1 MFAKTYFDNA
11 TKCFSRWL
19 ELIQTDY
26 RMASEYHS
34 RGCELIDTYAR
45 ITGEAPQKAKAMA
58 LGRAAVSF

>member
-1 MFAKTYFDNA
+1 MFAKAYFDNA

-19 ELIQTDY
+19 DLIQTDP
-26 RMASEYHS
+26 RTASDYHS

-45 ITGEAPQKAKAMA
+45 ITGEAPQKAKAVA